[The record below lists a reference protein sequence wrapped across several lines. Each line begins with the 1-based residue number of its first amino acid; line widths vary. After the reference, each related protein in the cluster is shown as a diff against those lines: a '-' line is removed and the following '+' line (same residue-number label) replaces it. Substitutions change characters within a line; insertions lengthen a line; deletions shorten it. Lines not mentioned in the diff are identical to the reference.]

1 MNTVPFSLRRVGL
14 IAGVTLREALR
25 QKLLHALVLIAAG
38 LVLGVRG
45 LRDFNFGISEL
56 KFIADFGDGAIA
68 GFGAALTIA
77 LTAQL
82 FFSEIEHRTALTLLA
97 KPVWRTEFLLGKFLG
112 VAVVAV
118 AFCGLLTATLVGVLG
133 QRQLA
138 LQVDQPEAWAA
149 AHAVN
154 FGALWVSAYLHALK
168 LALLAAGTLLVASFA
183 QTQIFAVMAGGAGFV
198 ICHLQGLAQAAFPF
212 LVGAFA
218 GALDFRAQQRGNLF
232 ERLQRIDDIDRHRL
246 GERQLQHEGTHH
258 HQIMRFHEGGKGR
271 IGFVVDQ
278 LEFARIDFFP

>member
-198 ICHLQGLAQAAFPF
+198 ICHLQGLAQAAYERNAASLMSVPATLIHWMFPDF
-212 LVGAFA
+212 QRFVLPADGTWTWSGLAQVSVYA
-218 GALDFRAQQRGNLF
+218 GVYAAVALALAVRSFR
-232 ERLQRIDDIDRHRL
+232 ER
-246 GERQLQHEGTHH
+246 E
-258 HQIMRFHEGGKGR
+258 
-271 IGFVVDQ
+271 V
-278 LEFARIDFFP
+278 

>member
-68 GFGAALTIA
+68 GFGATLTIA

-97 KPVWRTEFLLGKFLG
+97 KPVWRTEFLVGKFIA

-118 AFCGLLTATLVGVLG
+118 AFCGVLTATLAGVLW

-149 AHAVN
+149 VHGVH
-154 FGALWVSAYLHALK
+154 FGALWVAAYLHALK
-168 LALLAAGTLLVASFA
+168 LALLAAGTLLAASFA

-198 ICHLQGLAQAAFPF
+198 ICHLQGLAQSAYERDGASLMTVPASLIHWLFPDFLRFTLAADGAWTWSG
-212 LVGAFA
+212 LVQETVYA
-218 GALDFRAQQRGNLF
+218 GAYVAVALALAVRSFR
-232 ERLQRIDDIDRHRL
+232 ER
-246 GERQLQHEGTHH
+246 E
-258 HQIMRFHEGGKGR
+258 
-271 IGFVVDQ
+271 V
-278 LEFARIDFFP
+278 

>member
-45 LRDFNFGISEL
+45 LRDFNFGVSEL

-138 LQVDQPEAWAA
+138 LQVDQPEAWAT

-154 FGALWVSAYLHALK
+154 FGALWVAAYLHTLK

-198 ICHLQGLAQAAFPF
+198 ICHLQGLAQAAYERNAASLMSVPATLIHWMFPDF
-212 LVGAFA
+212 QRFVLPADGAWTWSGLAQVSVYA
-218 GALDFRAQQRGNLF
+218 GVYAAVALALAVRSFR
-232 ERLQRIDDIDRHRL
+232 ER
-246 GERQLQHEGTHH
+246 E
-258 HQIMRFHEGGKGR
+258 
-271 IGFVVDQ
+271 V
-278 LEFARIDFFP
+278 